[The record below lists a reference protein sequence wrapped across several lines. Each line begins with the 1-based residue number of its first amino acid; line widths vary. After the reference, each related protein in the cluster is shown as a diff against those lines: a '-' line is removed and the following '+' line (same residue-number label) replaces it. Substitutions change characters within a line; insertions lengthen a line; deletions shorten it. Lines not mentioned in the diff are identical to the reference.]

1 MRCRS
6 ASLLTPGA
14 SLGITELTVGTW
26 LLHCHVGDHMMAG
39 MYATYT
45 ILGGGPSAAAAP
57 SRDTGPGWSP
67 F

>member
-1 MRCRS
+1 
-6 ASLLTPGA
+6 
-14 SLGITELTVGTW
+14 
-26 LLHCHVGDHMMAG
+26 MMAG

-45 ILGGGPSAAAAP
+45 ILGGGPSVSAAP